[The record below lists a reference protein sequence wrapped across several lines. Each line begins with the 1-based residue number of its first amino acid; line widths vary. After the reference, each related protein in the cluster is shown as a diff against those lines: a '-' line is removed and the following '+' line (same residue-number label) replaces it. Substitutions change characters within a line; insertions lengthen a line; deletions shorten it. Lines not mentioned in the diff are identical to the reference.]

1 MLAEPEEHHVRVS
14 LLLLA
19 FGATAVGF
27 LLILLIGRGQPFSP
41 AALESAHLKETAD
54 LAWVRTYGV
63 EGFHRMLVRLFA
75 EMGFAP
81 ERSEPG
87 RETVD
92 FYAVDPTPIRGGR
105 IYVHGVFAPTPGA
118 SVGADDVRALIDAAR
133 AEFVGKAVLVTL
145 GGFSDEARDTAR
157 ENPIDLLDGE
167 ALAALVR
174 KHLPQAYAT
183 RTL

>member
-1 MLAEPEEHHVRVS
+1 MLAAPEEQHAGVS

-27 LLILLIGRGQPFSP
+27 LLILLIGRGHAVSP
-41 AALESAHLKETAD
+41 AAPESAQRKETAD
-54 LAWVRTYGV
+54 LAWVRSYGV

-92 FYAVDPTPIRGGR
+92 SCAVDPTPIRGGR
-105 IYVHGVFAPTPGA
+105 IYVHGVLAPTPGA

-133 AEFVGKAVLVTL
+133 AESVGKAVLVTL

-157 ENPIDLLDGE
+157 EDPIDLLDGE
-167 ALAALVR
+167 RWPRWVR